1 MNSRLSLLLVLLV
14 FGLSACGKNDAP
26 TAMPAQSQPQPVAAR
41 TQEMALQ
48 KVPVVIES
56 VGRTEGAREVEVRA
70 RVSGILEKQL
80 FAEGQPVRAGAVL
93 VRIDPAPFELA
104 LAQARAALAQ
114 ERSRNEQAR
123 REAERLKGLIAAKAI
138 SQREY
143 DDAGTTLKSSAAT
156 LDAAENRVREAELNL
171 SYTAL
176 VAPISGV
183 TGRVQ
188 RSEGNLLT
196 VNTESALITS
206 IIQTDPVWVR
216 FALSDAEFEQLKAAR
231 GATGVRLKLPDG
243 KPYARPGRLNFTAS
257 TVDTRLGTV
266 QMRAEFA
273 NPAMDILP
281 GQFVRVELSIGTRE
295 AFLLPQ
301 TAVLQGDRGRFVWTV
316 GEDGKAAARPVQV
329 GNWIG
334 NDWVILSGLKPGD
347 KVVLDNLLRVR
358 PGTQI
363 QPPAA
368 PASAAAPAV
377 TPAAAPAPA
386 DSNKK

>member
-1 MNSRLSLLLVLLV
+1 
-14 FGLSACGKNDAP
+14 
-26 TAMPAQSQPQPVAAR
+26 
-41 TQEMALQ
+41 
-48 KVPVVIES
+48 
-56 VGRTEGAREVEVRA
+56 
-70 RVSGILEKQL
+70 
-80 FAEGQPVRAGAVL
+80 
-93 VRIDPAPFELA
+93 
-104 LAQARAALAQ
+104 
-114 ERSRNEQAR
+114 
-123 REAERLKGLIAAKAI
+123 
-138 SQREY
+138 
-143 DDAGTTLKSSAAT
+143 
-156 LDAAENRVREAELNL
+156 
-171 SYTAL
+171 
-176 VAPISGV
+176 
-183 TGRVQ
+183 
-188 RSEGNLLT
+188 
-196 VNTESALITS
+196 
-206 IIQTDPVWVR
+206 
-216 FALSDAEFEQLKAAR
+216 LSDAEFEQLKAAR

-377 TPAAAPAPA
+377 TPAPA